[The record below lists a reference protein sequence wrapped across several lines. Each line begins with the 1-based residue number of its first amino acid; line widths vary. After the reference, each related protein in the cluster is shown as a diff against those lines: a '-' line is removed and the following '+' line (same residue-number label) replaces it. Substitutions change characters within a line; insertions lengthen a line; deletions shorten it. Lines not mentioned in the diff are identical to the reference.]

1 MFESRHVTEVVCR
14 PMLPPAD
21 CVRFRLSPCRQDP
34 VSGRLGFR
42 LPGSGPGLKRWR
54 ESNPPRK
61 RQTLSQ
67 DRTLTARRS
76 APQSHTGDRR
86 SPSVRTGGPPP
97 PGSPAGAV
105 TTISAAGRPE
115 RPALPL
121 LALRRAVASL
131 SVSSFASFFW
141 FYVPSPL
148 NCEAGGLPCSGEQL
162 SCPGGHSS
170 SIQERP
176 GSPPC
181 GRASTSRLSNLA
193 MSLFE
198 AKHRPPPL

>member
-1 MFESRHVTEVVCR
+1 
-14 PMLPPAD
+14 MLPPAD

-42 LPGSGPGLKRWR
+42 LPGSGPGLQRWR

-67 DRTLTARRS
+67 DRALTAR
-76 APQSHTGDRR
+76 PLSHAGDRR
-86 SPSVRTGGPPP
+86 AASVRTGGPPP
-97 PGSPAGAV
+97 PGSRTGAV
-105 TTISAAGRPE
+105 TTISATGL
-115 RPALPL
+115 PALPP
-121 LALRRAVASL
+121 LALRRAVASP
-131 SVSSFASFFW
+131 SVSSFASFSW

-176 GSPPC
+176 GNPPC
-181 GRASTSRLSNLA
+181 GRASTSRLSILA